1 MISPDEAG
9 SLQQTLR
16 ELLAYKDMD
25 LVRKK
30 ELGEKNCLEGIH
42 ERAKTVFAPF
52 SRIDESKLERLTN
65 PIHAQLQRA
74 INEFLMFFS
83 DAIEYDPA
91 KGSTKQDL
99 FFRLDRLV
107 LEHSPQT
114 KLIIDYL
121 YPIEDQANK
130 ILESIKT
137 TEEDCKRLLRILQ
150 NAAAKD
156 GVGENATYFVNA
168 AESHRK
174 AASRWLWTILCLGI
188 SLVAFALFAPLIS
201 QVLWFRCVD
210 DIQLGITKFII
221 FTAIA
226 SGTAVANRNYSA
238 HRHNDIVNSHRE
250 KALLTFERLAEASPD
265 EQTRRVIL
273 THASACIFSPQPT
286 GLVKEGGPLHLPLAT
301 EMLRKAT
308 D

>member
-1 MISPDEAG
+1 MT
-9 SLQQTLR
+9 Q
-16 ELLAYKDMD
+16 
-25 LVRKK
+25 
-30 ELGEKNCLEGIH
+30 LE
-42 ERAKTVFAPF
+42 
-52 SRIDESKLERLTN
+52 
-65 PIHAQLQRA
+65 
-74 INEFLMFFS
+74 
-83 DAIEYDPA
+83 DP
-91 KGSTKQDL
+91 KQDL
-99 FFRLDRLV
+99 HFRLDQLV

-114 KLIIDYL
+114 QVIIDYL

-150 NAAAKD
+150 NAAAKG

-168 AESHRK
+168 AESHRHT
-174 AASRWLWTILCLGI
+174 ASRWLWTSGLGI

-201 QVLWFRCVD
+201 QVSWFACVN

-226 SGTAVANRNYSA
+226 SGTVVAIRNYST

-286 GLVKEGGPLHLPLAT
+286 GLVKEGGPLQLPPAT